1 MLSETALQEFKKIWR
16 EEFNEEI
23 SDEEGVSAG
32 TSLLTLF
39 DHIYRPVK
47 KQWLETVPDNKK
59 NNENNNEHNSIPNQK

>member
-1 MLSETALQEFKKIWR
+1 MLSENALQEFKKIWR

-23 SDEEGVSAG
+23 SDEEAVSAG

-47 KQWLETVPDNKK
+47 KQWVETVPNNKE
-59 NNENNNEHNSIPNQK
+59 NINENEHNSISH